1 MSSAA
6 QEILKNGR
14 KKGILEEKRTKEKD
28 ESNAIKLINILFTSS
43 VISLFTVICIV
54 PFLERNTCTSSS
66 FLETV

>member
-1 MSSAA
+1 MSS
-6 QEILKNGR
+6 ERDFKEWKE
-14 KKGILEEKRTKEKD
+14 KKVFFKKKRTKEKD

-66 FLETV
+66 FLKTV